1 MSPTGYILIAI
12 ILLVFCWPLWP
23 LWPVGLLVLARGL
36 WPPKSAEKKY
46 VSEYIQVSNNR
57 N

>member
-1 MSPTGYILIAI
+1 MSPAGYILIAI
-12 ILLVFCWPLWP
+12 ILLVFC
-23 LWPVGLLVLARGL
+23 WPVGLLVLARGL
-36 WPPKSAEKKY
+36 WPPKSAKKKY